1 VRQRNASPTTTGR
14 TRRASAAAAAAGPTR
29 RLTAGHFALTLEG
42 QVAGLLKSAEG
53 GFPSAEVV
61 KEKPDGGLVKKHLG
75 PIRYEDFTVQFG
87 LGMDKALQAWIDET
101 LDGKGSR
108 RSGTVEAADATM
120 NVQSVQEF
128 EHALITQIGIP
139 ACDGA
144 SKDAAFLTLSFAPE
158 FARTGPGGGTL
169 SKSTQTAKQKKWVA
183 SNFRFELGD
192 LPTKR
197 VSKVAAFTIRQSIP
211 EHGLGE
217 IREYEKQP
225 AVLEI
230 PNIKVTFAEVDHE
243 PWDEWFQ
250 DFVVRGNAGDEQ
262 ELSGKIAFL
271 DPTLKT
277 ELVTI
282 DLEHVGIYRLTPA
295 PAPAGSES
303 VRRWVAE
310 LYVEHVKLTLS

>member
-1 VRQRNASPTTTGR
+1 VRRRNASPTTTRR
-14 TRRASAAAAAAGPTR
+14 TRRTSAAAAGATR
-29 RLTAGHFALTLEG
+29 RFTPTHYALTLDG
-42 QVAGLLKSAEG
+42 TPVGLLKSAEG

-75 PIRYEDFTVQFG
+75 PIRYEDFTLQFG

-101 LDGKGSR
+101 LEGKGSR

-120 NVQSVQEF
+120 KVQSVQEF
-128 EHALITQIGIP
+128 EHALITEIGIP

-158 FARTGPGGGTL
+158 FARTSPGGGAI

-197 VSKVAAFTIRQSIP
+197 VSKVSAFTIRQSVAQDPI
-211 EHGLGE
+211 GE
-217 IREYEKQP
+217 IRDYEKHP

-230 PNIKVTFAEVDHE
+230 PNIKVTFADADRE

-262 ELSGKIAFL
+262 ELSGKISFL
-271 DPTLKT
+271 DATLKN

-282 DLEHVGIYRLTPA
+282 ELGHVGIFRLQPA

-310 LYVEHVKLTLS
+310 LYVEQVKLTLA

>member
-1 VRQRNASPTTTGR
+1 VRRRNASPTTTRR
-14 TRRASAAAAAAGPTR
+14 TRRTSAGATEPTR
-29 RLTAGHFALTLEG
+29 RFTPSRYALTLDG
-42 QVAGLLKSAEG
+42 APAGLLKSAEG
-53 GFPSAEVV
+53 GLPSAEVV

-87 LGMDKALQAWIDET
+87 IGMDKALQSWIDET
-101 LDGKGSR
+101 LEGKGSR

-120 NVQSVQEF
+120 KVQSVQEF
-128 EHALITQIGIP
+128 EHALITEIGIP

-158 FARTGPGGGTL
+158 VARTSPGGGAL
-169 SKSTQTAKQKKWVA
+169 SKATQTSKQKKWVA

-197 VSKVAAFTIRQSIP
+197 VSKVSAFTIRQSVA
-211 EHGLGE
+211 HDAVGE
-217 IREYEKQP
+217 IRDYEKHP
-225 AVLEI
+225 VVLEI
-230 PNIKVTFAEVDHE
+230 PNIKVTFADTDRE

-250 DFVVRGNAGDEQ
+250 DFVVRGNAGDDR
-262 ELSGKIAFL
+262 ELNGKISFL
-271 DPTLKT
+271 DATLKN

-282 DLEHVGIYRLTPA
+282 ELGHVGIFRLTPA

-310 LYVEHVKLTLS
+310 LYVEQVKLTLA

>member
-1 VRQRNASPTTTGR
+1 MRQRNASPTTTKR
-14 TRRASAAAAAAGPTR
+14 TRRASAAAAGPTR
-29 RLTAGHFALTLEG
+29 RLTAGHFGLTLEG

-75 PIRYEDFTVQFG
+75 LIRYEDFTVQFG

-101 LDGKGSR
+101 LAGKGSR
-108 RSGTVEAADATM
+108 RSGTVEAADFDM
-120 NVQSVQEF
+120 KVQSVQEF
-128 EHALITQIGIP
+128 EHALITEIGIP

-144 SKDAAFLTLSFAPE
+144 SKDPAFLTLSFAPE
-158 FARTGPGGGTL
+158 FARSVPGAGTMT
-169 SKSTQTAKQKKWVA
+169 KSTLGAKQKKWVA

-197 VSKVAAFTIRQSIP
+197 VSKVSAFTIKQSAAQDAV
-211 EHGLGE
+211 GE
-217 IREYEKQP
+217 IREYEKEP

-310 LYVEHVKLTLS
+310 LYVEQVQLTLS